1 MGLFEDDEEY
11 KKERAKM
18 RMRRADMMGKWV
30 MVMFRL
36 QIVAII
42 GGVLSSDLFEKVP
55 IIYLLGELISFGIM
69 IANSVILIRLKEVE
83 DEFGKAGIGYLICG
97 CSGILIALLTL
108 GGAGVLATLVTL
120 VMAFVA
126 LKADYDECTGYEVS
140 LWDINKE
147 LSEQWMVQ
155 WKLELICTL
164 STWGIALITLLGTL
178 FQSVGFLF
186 LCLILLLIAVIATF
200 CVGIRRLIYLHRT
213 AVCFQNYVP
222 DEELQ

>member
-1 MGLFEDDEEY
+1 MGLFEEDEEY
-11 KKERAKM
+11 KKERAKR

-55 IIYLLGELISFGIM
+55 LIYLLGEFISFGIM

-83 DEFGKAGIGYLICG
+83 DEFGKAGIGYLVCG

-120 VMAFVA
+120 VMVFVA
-126 LKADYDECTGYEVS
+126 LKANYDECTGYEVS
-140 LWDINKE
+140 LQDINKK
-147 LSEQWMVQ
+147 LSGQWAVQ
-155 WKLELICTL
+155 WKLELTCTL
-164 STWGIALITLLGTL
+164 TTWGITLITLLGML
-178 FQSVGFLF
+178 FQSVGFLI
-186 LCLILLLIAVIATF
+186 LCLILLLVAVVATF
-200 CVGIRRLIYLHRT
+200 IVGIRRLIYLHRT
-213 AVCFQNYVP
+213 AICFQNYIPVE
-222 DEELQ
+222 DVE